1 VIDGDTLAAS
11 EARSGTE
18 VLREVPGL
26 NLLPTAGRAGV
37 THAWIRGADP
47 NFTLVLLDGIPLN
60 DPTDRQGGA
69 LNLEEIPRGLVD
81 RTEIVRGPQ
90 TSFYGMS
97 ALSGVVQLFTPR
109 GGPGPTRLSAAVEAG
124 NADLRRGFLR
134 ATGATGE
141 VGWSAGASYDE
152 EQFRIAEDRFQQL
165 DAWAGVDVPLGAG
178 ADLALTGRFATGE
191 QDDYP
196 NGSGGPVYGS
206 GQVRLNEHDDLA
218 LGARLTLGETGSRQH
233 RLIAGLSRRSQDR
246 LSPAIPPVVPES
258 EETTRYTRLHL
269 AWQVPIHSRGGTQ
282 VEVGASGE
290 GEWAT
295 NTSLLKL
302 PPAFGGDVAGDYDEA
317 RASGGV
323 FGAFRQERGSVLY
336 EVALR
341 LDGASGLGAQLNPQL
356 GVVWSSGSGATRL
369 RASAGRATKLPSFF
383 ALSSPP
389 ALGGNPDLKPET
401 TLGGDVGLEH
411 SLAGGRLN
419 VGAVYFLNEYRD
431 LVDFDFDRFIHVN
444 RARVRT
450 QGVELTAR
458 WQPHPTVWLTAEATY
473 LDAQDLSDGSAPLL
487 YEPRWLGGGSL
498 TWRPSPA
505 VSLRLDARAVSEY
518 LDEQIPVPDRDTV
531 PGYGVFGFAGSWRF
545 LRGWSV
551 RARIDNL
558 TDRSYE
564 TLIGFPG
571 PGRAAWMGLGW
582 DRQ

>member
-1 VIDGDTLAAS
+1 
-11 EARSGTE
+11 
-18 VLREVPGL
+18 
-26 NLLPTAGRAGV
+26 
-37 THAWIRGADP
+37 
-47 NFTLVLLDGIPLN
+47 
-60 DPTDRQGGA
+60 
-69 LNLEEIPRGLVD
+69 
-81 RTEIVRGPQ
+81 
-90 TSFYGMS
+90 
-97 ALSGVVQLFTPR
+97 
-109 GGPGPTRLSAAVEAG
+109 
-124 NADLRRGFLR
+124 
-134 ATGATGE
+134 
-141 VGWSAGASYDE
+141 
-152 EQFRIAEDRFQQL
+152 
-165 DAWAGVDVPLGAG
+165 
-178 ADLALTGRFATGE
+178 
-191 QDDYP
+191 
-196 NGSGGPVYGS
+196 
-206 GQVRLNEHDDLA
+206 
-218 LGARLTLGETGSRQH
+218 
-233 RLIAGLSRRSQDR
+233 
-246 LSPAIPPVVPES
+246 
-258 EETTRYTRLHL
+258 
-269 AWQVPIHSRGGTQ
+269 
-282 VEVGASGE
+282 
-290 GEWAT
+290 
-295 NTSLLKL
+295 
-302 PPAFGGDVAGDYDEA
+302 
-317 RASGGV
+317 
-323 FGAFRQERGSVLY
+323 
-336 EVALR
+336 VALR

-473 LDAQDLSDGSAPLL
+473 LDAEDLSDASAPLL

-505 VSLRLDARAVSEY
+505 VSLRLDARAVADY
-518 LDEQIPVPDRDTV
+518 LDQQIPVPDRDTV

-545 LRGWSV
+545 HRGWSV

-571 PGRAAWMGLGW
+571 PGRAAWVGLGW